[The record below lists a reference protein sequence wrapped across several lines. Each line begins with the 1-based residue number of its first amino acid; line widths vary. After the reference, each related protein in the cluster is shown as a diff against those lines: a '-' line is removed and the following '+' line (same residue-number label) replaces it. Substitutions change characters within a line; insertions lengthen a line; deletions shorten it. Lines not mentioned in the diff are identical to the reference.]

1 MPQIT
6 RLTYC
11 QDRWKAVTM
20 AHSSPPL
27 DPSRRPPLRSLEI
40 VCVVARSGSLTA
52 AAETLGMTHGS
63 ASRHLKAV
71 ETWLGLRLFD
81 RHGRGLR
88 ITEEGQR
95 FLNQIERG
103 LGTIESAADRWH
115 LRRGPDLV
123 RVSVT
128 PTFARLWLL
137 RRVRVT
143 SNAAPRR

>member
-1 MPQIT
+1 MTQIA

-11 QDRWKAVTM
+11 LDGWKAVTM
-20 AHSSPPL
+20 AHSSTPL

-103 LGTIESAADRWH
+103 LETIERAGRPLALATRSRPGARERHTNLRAAM
-115 LRRGPDLV
+115 V
-123 RVSVT
+123 
-128 PTFARLWLL
+128 
-137 RRVRVT
+137 
-143 SNAAPRR
+143 AASRP